1 MGSDGTIKRIP
12 LQSSNLLTSLD
23 LASIH
28 RSQVL
33 RKSSPTYDAKIND
46 QCSKLSEFPYS
57 TVVGPGRCNDV
68 ESETR
73 TFVESN
79 KLDQCFTS
87 GRVTVRNNISSFDET
102 VHSYPSRFVPASEAR
117 PPPQH
122 FDDPQL
128 RTQPPSA
135 PFSTFPTSSAPF
147 ACRER
152 MCDAEVRHID
162 VRQPPSFTARERV
175 SDAEVWN
182 STAHPRERTTTSY
195 YGGAAVPTMPA
206 SDRRALA
213 QAMAQGHYATR
224 FSAAPAA
231 APRTCVLPLT
241 VTALVSPRPTAARCY
256 TYQPAARAVRKEH
269 QYC

>member
-1 MGSDGTIKRIP
+1 
-12 LQSSNLLTSLD
+12 LESSNLLTSLD

-28 RSQVL
+28 RSKVSRNPVSL
-33 RKSSPTYDAKIND
+33 PTYDAKSDD

-57 TVVGPGRCNDV
+57 TVVGPSRSNDV
-68 ESETR
+68 ESETQ

-102 VHSYPSRFVPASEAR
+102 VHSYPSRFVPASETR
-117 PPPQH
+117 PPFQH
-122 FDDPQL
+122 YDDPRL
-128 RTQPPSA
+128 RTQAPSA
-135 PFSTFPTSSAPF
+135 PFTTSSAPYP
-147 ACRER
+147 CRER

-162 VRQPPSFTARERV
+162 ARQPPSFTARERV

-182 STAHPRERTTTSY
+182 SSSYSAAQPRELSSTSAY
-195 YGGAAVPTMPA
+195 YGGAPTMAA

-213 QAMAQGHYATR
+213 QAMANGYYATR
-224 FSAAPAA
+224 VADRRVSAAPAP

-241 VTALVSPRPTAARCY
+241 VTALASPRPMPARCY
-256 TYQPAARAVRKEH
+256 TYQPSPRGVRKEH